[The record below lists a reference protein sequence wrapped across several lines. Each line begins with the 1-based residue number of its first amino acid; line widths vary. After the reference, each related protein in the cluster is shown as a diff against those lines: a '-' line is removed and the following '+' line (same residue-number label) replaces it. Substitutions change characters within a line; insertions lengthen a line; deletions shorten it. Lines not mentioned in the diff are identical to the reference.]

1 LNLLG
6 IDFEDWYHPELIQRQ
21 IKPIKHEPTVINGLD
36 KILDLLRRND
46 TYATFFVVGELLEFK
61 PELLDKIV
69 ENGHEIGF
77 HTMHHTRLDSF
88 ESKEQFVD
96 EIHAFSELTNDR
108 SKGFR
113 APTFSI
119 NQKSAWVID
128 VLSNEGYMYDSSV
141 VPAKTSMYG
150 ISGAQENP
158 YRITSNSI
166 EKNDP
171 DGKMIE
177 FPLSVTNFF
186 GKKIPTAGGFYLRL
200 LPLKII
206 QNTIDRHEKNNLP
219 VVFYIHSWEL
229 TPDLMPK
236 VNLPIKAKFITYHNL
251 GKAFP
256 RMDKLL
262 KKYEFTSFERYLSE
276 GRLKA

>member
-1 LNLLG
+1 
-6 IDFEDWYHPELIQRQ
+6 
-21 IKPIKHEPTVINGLD
+21 
-36 KILDLLRRND
+36 
-46 TYATFFVVGELLEFK
+46 
-61 PELLDKIV
+61 
-69 ENGHEIGF
+69 
-77 HTMHHTRLDSF
+77 
-88 ESKEQFVD
+88 
-96 EIHAFSELTNDR
+96 
-108 SKGFR
+108 
-113 APTFSI
+113 
-119 NQKSAWVID
+119 
-128 VLSNEGYMYDSSV
+128 
-141 VPAKTSMYG
+141 
-150 ISGAQENP
+150 
-158 YRITSNSI
+158 
-166 EKNDP
+166 
-171 DGKMIE
+171 MIE